1 MMTIH
6 KLAQNFEMKFW
17 DIVTPFMADEGP
29 IMKTINVIN
38 GVIKSRAGYLA
49 LLIFVWAGVG
59 FVSGLILGRLF
70 WMIQIV

>member
-29 IMKTINVIN
+29 IMKSTNFVK
-38 GVIKSRAGYLA
+38 GVIQSRAGFLT
-49 LLIFVWAGVG
+49 LLLFVWAGVG
-59 FVSGLILGRLF
+59 FVSGLVLGRII
-70 WMIQIV
+70 WMIQIA

>member
-29 IMKTINVIN
+29 IMKSINVVKD
-38 GVIKSRAGYLA
+38 VIHSRAGFLI
-49 LLIFVWAGVG
+49 LLMLVWAAVG
-59 FVSGLILGRLF
+59 FVSGLVLGRII
-70 WMIQIV
+70 WMIQIA